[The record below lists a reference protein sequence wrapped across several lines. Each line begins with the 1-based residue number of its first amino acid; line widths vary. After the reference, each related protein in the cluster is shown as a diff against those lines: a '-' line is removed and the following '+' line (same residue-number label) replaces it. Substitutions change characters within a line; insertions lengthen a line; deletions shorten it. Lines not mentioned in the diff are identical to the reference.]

1 MYLNILKKD
10 LNRKRTM
17 NIILLIFVILASMF
31 VSSSVNNILVVSGTL
46 DNFFEK
52 AEMTDYFVGVSG
64 ASSVSADERLSELLD
79 NTDGVTS
86 YQTEPFIVIDNKNF
100 KFKGEK
106 LTVNQPLIT
115 PFSKRCINYFD
126 ENNDEITQVDK
137 GECYLLTSIMDEN
150 NLKIGDTLEITYN
163 DKTVNLKIK
172 GYLKDAYLG
181 SSTMGMSRILVND
194 SDFEYLSIDSDNN
207 TVYTGYMSYVNSNDI
222 DELESVLNSSS
233 DIVLIFKGSMELIKM
248 TYIMDMVIAFVLLIV
263 SVCLILI
270 SFAVLRFTINFTLEE
285 EFREIG
291 VMKAIGI
298 GNTKIRGL
306 YLVKYFAISLVGA
319 AVGFVLGIPFGKMLL
334 QSVSHNMVMDTNANY
349 VLNVVCSLGVVL
361 IVMMFCYLCTR
372 KVKKLT
378 PIDAVRS
385 GTTGERFNKR
395 SKLSL
400 AKSPFKPIPFMAIN
414 DILSSLKRYIVMILT
429 FTIGF
434 VLIVIVANTGNT
446 LKDGS
451 LLNSMSIKESDA
463 YISVEN
469 YTDFFCEDGK
479 QKVEKKFEEYEK
491 DLKDNNMSGSCC
503 IEITYHLPIKKGDK
517 SFTSLTFQGV
527 GTDTTDYA
535 YLEGTAPQSTKEIAV
550 TPMICEKIDAAI
562 GDKVTIT
569 DMDGEHEYIITAIFQ
584 SMSNMGEGVR
594 LHQDTEMNYLQ
605 ASGCCGFQIDFD
617 DNPNDTE
624 INNRIEKLKEMYPD
638 SNILNAGDY
647 VDTTIGG
654 ISKTV
659 DGVKFLIIPMV
670 LFICMLVVVLMERS
684 FITKEKGEIAI
695 LKAVGFRNGSI
706 SALHTLRIAF
716 VMIISIIIGAVISTP
731 LTGLTSGQVFKMMGA
746 QQIEFAI
753 KPLEVFVIYPIIML
767 VFTLLAVAVT
777 SLYTRKINASQ
788 ISNIE

>member
-1 MYLNILKKD
+1 MYLDILKKD
-10 LNRKRTM
+10 LNRKKTM

-46 DNFFEK
+46 GNFFEK
-52 AEMTDYFVGVSG
+52 AEMTDYFVGITG
-64 ASSVSADERLSELLD
+64 DDADKQLSQLLD

-86 YQTEPFIVIDNKNF
+86 YKIEPFTVIDNKNL
-100 KFKGEK
+100 KFNGEK
-106 LTVNQPLIT
+106 LTGNEPIIT
-115 PFSKRCINYFD
+115 PLSKSCINFFD
-126 ENNDEITQVDK
+126 ENNNEITNISK
-137 GECYLLTSIMDEN
+137 GECYTLASVIDEN
-150 NLKIGDTLEITYN
+150 NLKIGDTLEVTYN

-181 SSTMGMSRILVND
+181 SNMMSMSRILVNEA
-194 SDFEYLSIDSDNN
+194 DFDYLCKNSDN
-207 TVYTGYMSYVNSNDI
+207 TVNYTGYMGYINSTDI
-222 DELESVLNSSS
+222 DGLEAELNSTN
-233 DIVLIFKGSMELIKM
+233 DVVLIFQGSIDLIKM
-248 TYIMDMVIAFVLLIV
+248 TYIMDTVIAFVLLIV

-298 GNTKIRGL
+298 GNAKIRGL

-319 AVGFVLGIPFGKMLL
+319 AIGFVLGIPFGTMLL
-334 QSVSHNMVMDTNANY
+334 QSVSRNMVMDINTNY
-349 VLNVVCSLGVVL
+349 ILNAVCSFGVVL
-361 IVMMFCYLCTR
+361 IVMLFCWLCTR
-372 KVKKLT
+372 KIKKFT
-378 PIDAVRS
+378 PIDAVRN
-385 GTTGERFNKR
+385 GTTGERFSKK

-400 AKSPFKPIPFMAIN
+400 AKSHFKPIPFMAVN
-414 DILSSLKRYIVMILT
+414 DILSSIKRYIVMILT

-434 VLIVIVANTGNT
+434 LLIVIVANTGNT
-446 LKDGS
+446 LKDGN
-451 LLNSMSIKESDA
+451 LLKVMCQKGSDA
-463 YISVEN
+463 YISVEDFTN
-469 YTDFFCEDGK
+469 YYSDDGK
-479 QKVEKKFEEYEK
+479 QKLEKKFEEYEK
-491 DLKDNNMSGSCC
+491 GLENNDMDGRCS
-503 IEITYHLPIKKGDK
+503 IEIMYKLSIKNGDK
-517 SFTSLTFQGV
+517 SYKSISYQGV
-527 GTDTTDYA
+527 GTDTSEYT
-535 YLEGTAPQSTKEIAV
+535 YLEGTAPQNTKEIAV
-550 TPMICEKIDAAI
+550 TPLVCEKIDAEI

-569 DMDGEHEYIITAIFQ
+569 DMNGDHEYIITATFQ
-584 SMSNMGEGVR
+584 SMSNMGEGIR
-594 LHQDTEMNYLQ
+594 FHQDLDMNYMQ
-605 ASGCCGFQIDFD
+605 ASGNTSFQIDFD

-624 INNRIEKLKEMYPD
+624 INKRIEKLKEMYPD
-638 SNILNAGDY
+638 STIQNADDY
-647 VDTTIGG
+647 VDTMIGG

-659 DGVKFLIIPMV
+659 DGVKLLIIPMV
-670 LFICMLVVVLMERS
+670 LLICMLVVVLMERS

-695 LKAVGFRNGSI
+695 LKAVGFRNGAI

-767 VFTLLAVAVT
+767 AFTLLAVALT

>member
-1 MYLNILKKD
+1 MYLDILKKD
-10 LNRKRTM
+10 LKRKKTM

-31 VSSSVNNILVVSGTL
+31 VSSSANNILVVSGTL
-46 DNFFEK
+46 DTYFEK

-115 PFSKRCINYFD
+115 PFSKRCINFFD

-137 GECYLLTSIMDEN
+137 GECYVLTSIMDEN
-150 NLKIGDTLEITYN
+150 GLKIGDTLEITYN

-181 SSTMGMSRILVND
+181 SSMMGMSRILVND
-194 SDFEYLSIDSDNN
+194 SDFEYLSIDSDDN

-222 DELESVLNSSS
+222 DKLESVLNSSN
-233 DIVLIFKGSMELIKM
+233 DITLIFKGSIGLVKM
-248 TYIMDMVIAFVLLIV
+248 TYIMDMVIAFLLLIV

-372 KVKKLT
+372 KIKKFT
-378 PIDAVRS
+378 PIDAVRN
-385 GTTGERFNKR
+385 GTTGERFNKK

-400 AKSPFKPIPFMAIN
+400 AKSPFRPIPFMALN

-446 LKDGS
+446 LTDGGLIS
-451 LLNSMSIKESDA
+451 SMGMKESDA

-479 QKVEKKFEEYEK
+479 QKVEKKLEEYEN

-503 IEITYHLPIKKGDK
+503 VEIMYKLSIKKGDK
-517 SFTSLTFQGV
+517 SFNSVTFQGV
-527 GTDTTDYA
+527 GTDTTDYT
-535 YLEGTAPQSTKEIAV
+535 YLEGTAPQNTKEIAV
-550 TPMICEKIDAAI
+550 TSMVCEKIDAAI

-584 SMSNMGEGVR
+584 SMNNMGEGIR
-594 LHQDTEMNYLQ
+594 LHQDVEMNYLQ
-605 ASGCCGFQIDFD
+605 ASGCFGFQIDFD

-624 INNRIEKLKEMYPD
+624 INNRIEKLKEMYPN
-638 SNILNAGDY
+638 SNILNAGEY
-647 VDTTIGG
+647 VDTMTGG
-654 ISKTV
+654 SAKMIN
-659 DGVKFLIIPMV
+659 DVKFLIIPMV
-670 LFICMLVVVLMERS
+670 LLICMLVVVLMERS

-695 LKAVGFRNGSI
+695 LKAVGFRNGAI

-716 VMIISIIIGAVISTP
+716 VMIISIIIGAAISTP
-731 LTGLTSGQVFKMMGA
+731 LTELSSGQVFKMMGA
-746 QQIEFAI
+746 QQIEFAV
-753 KPLEVFVIYPIIML
+753 KPLEVFVLYPIIML
-767 VFTLLAVAVT
+767 VFTLLAVALT

>member
-1 MYLNILKKD
+1 MYLDILKKD
-10 LNRKRTM
+10 LKRKRTM
-17 NIILLIFVILASMF
+17 NVILLIFVILASMF

-52 AEMTDYFVGVSG
+52 AEMTDYFVGITGEGS
-64 ASSVSADERLSELLD
+64 DKQLSQLLD

-86 YQTEPFIVIDNKNF
+86 YKIEPFTVIDNKNL
-100 KFKGEK
+100 KFNGEK
-106 LTVNQPLIT
+106 LTGNEPIIT
-115 PFSKRCINYFD
+115 PLSKSCINFFD
-126 ENNDEITQVDK
+126 ENNNEITNISK
-137 GECYLLTSIMDEN
+137 GECYTLASVIDEN
-150 NLKIGDTLEITYN
+150 NIKIGDTLEVTYN

-181 SSTMGMSRILVND
+181 SNMMSMSRILVNEA
-194 SDFEYLSIDSDNN
+194 DFDYLCKNSDN
-207 TVYTGYMSYVNSNDI
+207 TVNYTGYMGYINSTDI
-222 DELESVLNSSS
+222 DGLEAELNSTN
-233 DIVLIFKGSMELIKM
+233 DVVLIFKGSASLVKM
-248 TYIMDMVIAFVLLIV
+248 TYIMDTVIAFVLLIV

-298 GNTKIRGL
+298 GNAKIRGL

-319 AVGFVLGIPFGKMLL
+319 AIGFVLGIPFGTMLL
-334 QSVSHNMVMDTNANY
+334 QSVSRNMVMDINTNY
-349 VLNVVCSLGVVL
+349 ILNAVCSFGVVL
-361 IVMMFCYLCTR
+361 IVMLFCWLCTR
-372 KVKKLT
+372 KIKKFT
-378 PIDAVRS
+378 PIDAVRN
-385 GTTGERFNKR
+385 GTTGERFNKK

-400 AKSPFKPIPFMAIN
+400 AKSHFKPIPFMAVN
-414 DILSSLKRYIVMILT
+414 DILSSIKRYIVMILT

-434 VLIVIVANTGNT
+434 LLIVIVANTGNT
-446 LKDGS
+446 LKDGN
-451 LLNSMSIKESDA
+451 LLKTMCQKGSDA
-463 YISVEN
+463 YISVEDFAN
-469 YTDFFCEDGK
+469 YYSEDGK
-479 QKVEKKFEEYEK
+479 QKLEKKFEEYEK
-491 DLKDNNMSGSCC
+491 DLENNDMDGRCS
-503 IEITYHLPIKKGDK
+503 IEIMYKLSIKNGDK
-517 SFTSLTFQGV
+517 SYKSISYQGV
-527 GTDTTDYA
+527 GTDTSEYT

-550 TPMICEKIDAAI
+550 TPLVCEKIDAEI

-569 DMDGEHEYIITAIFQ
+569 DMNGDHEYIITATFQ
-584 SMSNMGEGVR
+584 SMSNMGEGIR
-594 LHQDTEMNYLQ
+594 LHQDVEMNYMQ
-605 ASGCCGFQIDFD
+605 ASGITSFQIDFD

-624 INNRIEKLKEMYPD
+624 INKRIEKLRKMYPD
-638 SNILNAGDY
+638 STIQNADDY
-647 VDTTIGG
+647 VDTMIGG
-654 ISKTV
+654 ISKTI

-670 LFICMLVVVLMERS
+670 LLICMLVVVLMERS

-695 LKAVGFRNGSI
+695 LKAVGFRNGAI

-767 VFTLLAVAVT
+767 AFTLLAVALT